1 MKSSNPH
8 RLLPAAW
15 RAILCCSIFT
25 ISSCRS
31 GDPAVPKSSKAEVI
45 SAKVDELYKLGFGL
59 VRIDRLNVE
68 GTAVTAAA
76 RGRAA
81 ADNVSQQSADL
92 GFGYGTSY
100 VNKLREIRKLPR
112 AAVENAVNTRYAS
125 DPSAPSNKLVY
136 PVLKRH
142 LSSTYVGLNIDAADA
157 IQDYASVRYMQ

>member
-1 MKSSNPH
+1 MKSSN
-8 RLLPAAW
+8 LYLVLTTAW
-15 RAILCCSIFT
+15 RAFLCCSIFT
-25 ISSCRS
+25 LCSCRS
-31 GDPAVPKSSKAEVI
+31 GDPGVPKPSKAEVI
-45 SAKVDELYKLGFGL
+45 SAKVDELYNLGFGL

-81 ADNVSQQSADL
+81 ADNVGQQSADL

-112 AAVENAVNTRYAS
+112 TAVENAVDSRYAS

-142 LSSTYVGLNIDAADA
+142 LSSTYVGLNIDPADA